1 MTTKRARAESP
12 ADDQQLDEM
21 ATRAAQGDASAF
33 AALYQHCNNY
43 VKRVA
48 QHVGGSHEDAEDVA
62 QSVWSKLMLR
72 LRQYPREVRFTTWLY
87 RVVTNAAI
95 DHQRRGQARREVPL
109 DALDAA
115 GESEARPAQAHDSG
129 ADPELALLRKRIREE
144 LARAL
149 EVFRRR
155 HALRAQCFELHYLR
169 EMSVSEIAA
178 RLGLSEGTVK
188 SHLYY
193 SRKFLVE
200 EHSILLE
207 LYFAVEERLG
217 RSRP

>member
-1 MTTKRARAESP
+1 
-12 ADDQQLDEM
+12 
-21 ATRAAQGDASAF
+21 
-33 AALYQHCNNY
+33 
-43 VKRVA
+43 
-48 QHVGGSHEDAEDVA
+48 
-62 QSVWSKLMLR
+62 MLR